1 MIRDMM
7 TGIEKLK
14 KAELYDVTTQFGRV
28 FKQICFEGFRYE
40 NEDVTL
46 AIFSDPVSQEFFY
59 FDDSI
64 TETVVEFAGIQY
76 LKKFQKD

>member
-1 MIRDMM
+1 MK
-7 TGIEKLK
+7 GIEKLK

-28 FKQICFEGFRYE
+28 FNQICFEGFRPE

-59 FDDSI
+59 FDISI
-64 TETVVEFAGIQY
+64 PQTIVEFN
-76 LKKFQKD
+76 